1 LIFLTLAPVLLLRD
15 LPSFLFRK
23 SDLIA
28 PLGKLACLLKT
39 ELVSAKRE
47 VVREAEYMSDKMGRR
62 DFLGTA
68 ALAGVVAAAGR
79 AALIDSAEAAPLA
92 SEDVT
97 VKSAGELANAIR
109 TKQLSSRIVV
119 EAHLEQIARVNP
131 KLNAIVQLTADS
143 ARKEADEADAALG
156 RGEIRGPLHGVP
168 ITIKDTLE
176 TIGVICTGGTKGRS
190 KYVPQADATAVARLR
205 AAGGIILGKTNVPEL
220 AGAAETDNLVY
231 GRTNNP
237 YDLARTPGGSSGGES
252 AIVAA
257 CGSPLGLGTD
267 AGGSIRIPAH
277 FCGLA
282 AIKPTSGR
290 VPRTGQFPMPM
301 GARNAVFHVSLI
313 ARKVDD
319 LALALPV
326 IAGPDFRDHSIV
338 GMPLLDSKA
347 VTLRGLKLAFFDDDG
362 AATPTKEISAAV
374 RDSAKAFMDAGVN
387 VEENRPPDATRAAT
401 VYHDMSR
408 GDGGAGIRAFLKSI
422 GSDPISPLFERA
434 LTWYVA
440 PAFTNTTEALAAF
453 VRWDAF
459 RNSML
464 RFLENYDAV
473 LSAVAPYPALPHGT
487 SFEEQNRR
495 GLGYAQMYNL
505 TGWPTATVRVG
516 TSPEGLPLGV
526 QVAARPWRE
535 DIALALVRHLE
546 QTFGGWKRPT
556 AV

>member
-1 LIFLTLAPVLLLRD
+1 
-15 LPSFLFRK
+15 
-23 SDLIA
+23 
-28 PLGKLACLLKT
+28 
-39 ELVSAKRE
+39 
-47 VVREAEYMSDKMGRR
+47 MSDKMGRR

-68 ALAGVVAAAGR
+68 AMAGVVAAAGQTLVDPAE
-79 AALIDSAEAAPLA
+79 AALIIDDDITS
-92 SEDVT
+92 
-97 VKSAGELANAIR
+97 KSAGELASAIR
-109 TKQLSSRIVV
+109 AKQLSSRAIV
-119 EAHLEQIARVNP
+119 EAHLEQIAKVNP

-143 ARKEADEADAALG
+143 ARKEADEADAALS
-156 RGEIRGPLHGVP
+156 RGDVKGPLHGVP

-176 TIGVICTGGTKGRS
+176 TKGVICTGGTRGRAN
-190 KYVPQADATAVARLR
+190 YVPDADATAVARLR

-220 AGAAETDNLVY
+220 AGAIESDNLVY

-319 LALALPV
+319 LALALP
-326 IAGPDFRDHSIV
+326 IISGPDFRDHSIV
-338 GMPLLDSKA
+338 GMPLLEAKA
-347 VTLRGLKLAFFDDDG
+347 VALKGLKVAYFEDDG
-362 AATPTKEISAAV
+362 VAAPTKEIGAAV
-374 RDSAKAFMDAGVN
+374 RDSAKALMETGVKI
-387 VEENRPPDATRAAT
+387 EENRPPDAGKAGT

-408 GDGGAGIRAFLKSI
+408 GDGGAGIRAFLKII
-422 GSDPISPLFERA
+422 GSDPISPLFEQA
-434 LTWYVA
+434 LTYSVA
-440 PAFTNTTEALAAF
+440 PAFPNTTLALAAF

-464 RFLENYDAV
+464 RFIENYDAV
-473 LSAVAPYPALPHGT
+473 LSPVAPFAALPHGT

-495 GLGYAQMYNL
+495 GFGYAQMHNL
-505 TGWPTATVRVG
+505 TGWPSATVRVG
-516 TSPEGLPLGV
+516 TSPEGLPLNV

-535 DIALALVRHLE
+535 DVALALVAHLE
-546 QTFGGWKRPT
+546 RTFGGWKRPEM
-556 AV
+556 A

>member
-1 LIFLTLAPVLLLRD
+1 
-15 LPSFLFRK
+15 
-23 SDLIA
+23 
-28 PLGKLACLLKT
+28 
-39 ELVSAKRE
+39 
-47 VVREAEYMSDKMGRR
+47 MSDKMGRR

-68 ALAGVVAAAGR
+68 AVAGVAAAAGR
-79 AALIDSAEAAPLA
+79 AALVESAEAA
-92 SEDVT
+92 SEAGSDIT
-97 VKSAGELANAIR
+97 SKSAGELASAIR
-109 TKQLSSRIVV
+109 SKELSSRAIV
-119 EAHLEQIARVNP
+119 EAHLAQIAKVNP

-143 ARKEADEADAALG
+143 ARKEADEADAALA
-156 RGEIRGPLHGVP
+156 RGEIKGPLHGVP
-168 ITIKDTLE
+168 VTIKDTLE
-176 TIGVICTGGTKGRS
+176 TNGVICTGGTKGRAN
-190 KYVPQADATAVARLR
+190 YVPKADATAVARLR
-205 AAGGIILGKTNVPEL
+205 AAGGIMLGKTNVPEL
-220 AGAAETDNLVY
+220 AGAIETDNLVY

-301 GARNAVFHVSLI
+301 GARNPVFHVSLI

-326 IAGPDFRDHSIV
+326 ISGPDFRDHSIV
-338 GMPLLDSKA
+338 EMSLLDPKA
-347 VTLRGLKLAFFDDDG
+347 VTLSGLKLAYFEDDSV
-362 AATPTKEISAAV
+362 AAPTREISAAV
-374 RDSAKAFMDAGVN
+374 RDSAKAFMDAGVK
-387 VEENRPPDATRAAT
+387 VEENRPPDAAKAAT

-408 GDGGAGIRAFLKSI
+408 GDGGAGTRAFLKSI
-422 GSDPISPLFERA
+422 GSDPISPLFEQA
-434 LTWYVA
+434 LTYSVA
-440 PAFTNTTEALAAF
+440 PAMANTTEALAAF

-464 RFLENYDAV
+464 RFIENYDAV
-473 LSAVAPYPALPHGT
+473 LSAVAPFPALPHGT

-495 GLGYAQMYNL
+495 GFGYAQMYNL

-535 DIALALVRHLE
+535 DVALALVRHLE

>member
-1 LIFLTLAPVLLLRD
+1 
-15 LPSFLFRK
+15 
-23 SDLIA
+23 
-28 PLGKLACLLKT
+28 
-39 ELVSAKRE
+39 
-47 VVREAEYMSDKMGRR
+47 MSDKMGRR
-62 DFLGTA
+62 DFLNTV
-68 ALAGVVAAAGR
+68 ALAGAVAAAGR
-79 AALIDSAEAAPLA
+79 TSLIDSAEAAPETSGDIVSKSA
-92 SEDVT
+92 SE
-97 VKSAGELANAIR
+97 LADAIR
-109 TKQLSSRIVV
+109 SKKLSSKDVV
-119 EAHLEQIARVNP
+119 EAHLAQIARVNP
-131 KLNAIVQLTADS
+131 KLNAIIQLTADS
-143 ARKEADEADAALG
+143 ARKEADETDAALA
-156 RGEIRGPLHGVP
+156 RGELKGPLHGVP

-176 TIGVICTGGTKGRS
+176 TTGVICTGGTKGRANFIP
-190 KYVPQADATAVARLR
+190 KADATAVARLR

-220 AGAAETDNLVY
+220 AGAIETDNLVY

-237 YDLARTPGGSSGGES
+237 YDLGRTPGGSSGGEA

-313 ARKVDD
+313 ARKVED
-319 LALALPV
+319 LVLALPI

-338 GMPLLDSKA
+338 GMPLLDPKA
-347 VTLRGLKLAFFDDDG
+347 VTLSGLKLAYFEDDG
-362 AATPTKEISAAV
+362 AATPTREISAAV
-374 RDSAKAFMDAGVN
+374 RDAAKALMDAGVK
-387 VEENRPPDATRAAT
+387 VEENRTPDAAKAAT
-401 VYHDMSR
+401 VYYDMSR
-408 GDGGAGIRAFLKSI
+408 GDGGAGTRAFLKSI
-422 GSDPISPLFERA
+422 GSDPISPLFEKA
-434 LTWYVA
+434 LTYAVA
-440 PAFTNTTEALAAF
+440 PAMANTTEALAAF
-453 VRWDAF
+453 VRWDIF

-464 RFLENYDAV
+464 RFMENYDAV
-473 LSAVAPYPALPHGT
+473 LSAVAPFPALLHGT

-495 GLGYAQMYNL
+495 GFGYAQMYNL

-535 DIALALVRHLE
+535 DVALALVQHLE
-546 QTFGGWKRPT
+546 RTFGGWKMPT